1 MFDIKKIMNN
11 LKSLNNKNAIHAYL
25 SSSTTVTTG
34 SNQYVQVPIDSV
46 LAKKGTAFSLSGNKI
61 TTNKKMTVKVK
72 AMVDINRESASST
85 LSYGLIIE
93 KNSYALTYQN
103 IQRITNENYQAITC
117 EAIIDLNANDKI
129 YLDLRSV
136 ALTNIA
142 TNINSGKCMTSLIVE
157 EI

>member
-103 IQRITNENYQAITC
+103 IQRITNENYQVITC

-142 TNINSGKCMTSLIVE
+142 TNINNGRCMTSLIVE